1 MANKKYVVVR
11 GIEHPGSGHWLDA
24 GTTIELTERQANILL
39 LNGHIKP
46 ADTAHAAPAPQMKKR
61 K

>member
-1 MANKKYVVVR
+1 MASKKFIVVR

-24 GTTIELTERQANILL
+24 GTAIELTERQAKILQ

-46 ADTAHAAPAPQMKKR
+46 ADEADTAQASHTKKR